1 MNRKKRNLN
10 NTVKKHRNKVRKVRT
25 RGKHKKARL
34 SRKHKSTQKLRRS
47 MNNLAGSLEYLG
59 PKPKTSILDKILT
72 IARRKQ
78 APSTAVPG
86 KKPFVLDER
95 TSEGTFVSLL
105 NPHKNGTIPLKS
117 AKFV

>member
-47 MNNLAGSLEYLG
+47 MNNLAGSLKNLG
-59 PKPKTSILDKILT
+59 STPKTSILDKILT
-72 IARRKQ
+72 IPRRSK
-78 APSTAVPG
+78 APKGRHRHDTIDS
-86 KKPFVLDER
+86 
-95 TSEGTFVSLL
+95 
-105 NPHKNGTIPLKS
+105 KNGMYLPTITVKDKPSNVVETRL
-117 AKFV
+117 V